1 MKKHVA
7 DSEDKLQAAKDARA
21 YIAGDLSW
29 DAFIMT
35 YGETES
41 DSIGEL
47 VYIIEH
53 EPKRGGFLGVREK
66 DWQTYVD
73 SREEAILELERQ

>member
-1 MKKHVA
+1 MEEPVK
-7 DSEDKLQAAKDARA
+7 DPEDKLQAAKDARA
-21 YIAGDLSW
+21 YLAGELSW
-29 DAFIMT
+29 DAFMSK
-35 YGETES
+35 YGETVS

-47 VYIIEH
+47 VYLIEH

-66 DWQTYVD
+66 DWKSYVE